1 MFKILNNCIINTDNI
16 CSIDGPDEFGRF
28 RINMNN
34 GDRYDL
40 KYNENFEGYNIN
52 SIIKDLLNENYEFLF
67 VNVFKKW

>member
-1 MFKILNNCIINTDNI
+1 MFKVCNNAIINTDNI

-40 KYNENFEGYNIN
+40 KYDENFEEYNI
-52 SIIKDLLNENYEFLF
+52 STLIEDFIKNNYESLF
-67 VNVFKKW
+67 VNVFKK